1 VTDRLTKLSKRL
13 SYALRHRPEEFEL
26 ELDADGWVP
35 VEHVVEGTGVAL
47 ADIEAILATSP
58 RQRFELLDG
67 RIRAHYGHTIP
78 GRIAHEPEPAPGT
91 LYHGTP
97 SRALLGIR
105 EQGLLPRKRQ
115 YVHLARGLELAVT
128 IGERRDAHPVL
139 LKVDGAAATAAGV
152 QFYKAGSEIVLT
164 EHVPVEFIR
173 FP

>member
-35 VEHVVEGTGVAL
+35 VEQVVDGTGVAL
-47 ADIEAILATSP
+47 ADIEAIMATSP
-58 RQRFELLDG
+58 RQRFELRDG
-67 RIRAHYGHTIP
+67 RIRAHYGHTVP
-78 GRIAHEPEPAPGT
+78 GRIVHEPEPAPGT

-97 SRALLGIR
+97 SRALPGIR
-105 EQGLLPRKRQ
+105 DKGLLPRKRQ
-115 YVHLARGLELAVT
+115 YVHLARGPELAVT
-128 IGERRDAHPVL
+128 IGERREAQPVVL
-139 LKVDGAAATAAGV
+139 EVDGAAATAAGLR
-152 QFYKAGSEIVLT
+152 FYKAGPEIVLT